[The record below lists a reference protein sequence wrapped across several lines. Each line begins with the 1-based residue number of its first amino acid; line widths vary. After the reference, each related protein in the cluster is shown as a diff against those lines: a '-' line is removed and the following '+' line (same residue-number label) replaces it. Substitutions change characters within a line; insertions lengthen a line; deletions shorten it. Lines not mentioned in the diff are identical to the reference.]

1 MILSFKHKGLEAFYT
16 KGTRAGIQAIQAIH
30 APRLRELL
38 TALSVATGPE
48 DMGRPSWRVHG
59 LTGDRAGFHAVT
71 VQANWRL
78 TFRFVGTDVEL
89 LDYLDY
95 H

>member
-1 MILSFKHKGLEAFYT
+1 MILSFTHKGLEAFFLRGS
-16 KGTRAGIQAIQAIH
+16 KAGIQAIH
-30 APRLRELL
+30 AARLQELL
-38 TALSVATGPE
+38 SALNVAKGPQ
-48 DMGRPSWRVHG
+48 DVNRPSWRLHN
-59 LTGDRAGFHAVT
+59 LQGDRVGYHAVT

-78 TFRFVGTDVEL
+78 TFRFVGQDVEL

>member
-1 MILSFKHKGLEAFYT
+1 MILTFRHKGLEAFFKT
-16 KGTRAGIQAIQAIH
+16 GRMAGIQPVH
-30 APRLRELL
+30 AKRQRELL
-38 TALSVATGPE
+38 TALNAAAGPQ
-48 DMGRPSWRVHG
+48 DLGRPSWRLHG
-59 LTGDRAGFHAVT
+59 LSGDRTGFYAMT

-78 TFRFVGTDVEL
+78 SFRFVDADVEL

>member
-1 MILSFKHKGLEAFYT
+1 
-16 KGTRAGIQAIQAIH
+16 
-30 APRLRELL
+30 
-38 TALSVATGPE
+38 
-48 DMGRPSWRVHG
+48 
-59 LTGDRAGFHAVT
+59 

-78 TFRFVGTDVEL
+78 TFRFVGQDVEL

>member
-1 MILSFKHKGLEAFYT
+1 MIQSFRHKGLEMFFRT
-16 KGTRAGIQAIQAIH
+16 GSKSGIQPVH
-30 APRLRELL
+30 AKRLRELL
-38 TALSVATGPE
+38 TALNVAVGPQ
-48 DMGRPSWRVHG
+48 DLSRPGWRLHP
-59 LTGDRAGFHAVT
+59 LTGDLAGYWSLT

-78 TFRFVGTDVEL
+78 IFRIIGDDVEL

>member
-1 MILSFKHKGLEAFYT
+1 MSG
-16 KGTRAGIQAIQAIH
+16 IQAIH
-30 APRLRELL
+30 AKRLRELL
-38 TALSVATGPE
+38 TALNAARGPA
-48 DMGRPSWRVHG
+48 DLNRPSWRLHG
-59 LTGDRAGFHAVT
+59 LAGDRSGFHAVT

-78 TFRFVGTDVEL
+78 TFRFVGQDVEL

>member
-1 MILSFKHKGLEAFYT
+1 MILTFRHKGLEAFFT
-16 KGTRAGIQAIQAIH
+16 SGRMGGIQPIH
-30 APRLRELL
+30 SKRLRELL
-38 TALSVATGPE
+38 TALNVATGPQ
-48 DMGRPSWRVHG
+48 DLARPAWRLHG
-59 LTGDRAGFHAVT
+59 LSGNRAGFYAVT

-78 TFRFVGTDVEL
+78 SFRFVGMDVEL

>member
-1 MILSFKHKGLEAFYT
+1 MIVSFQHKGLEVFFQT
-16 KGTRAGIQAIQAIH
+16 GRMAGIQPIH
-30 APRLRELL
+30 AKRLRELL
-38 TALSVATGPE
+38 TALNVAKGPQ
-48 DMGRPSWRVHG
+48 DLNRPSWRLHSLSG
-59 LTGDRAGFHAVT
+59 NRLGFHAVT

-78 TFRFVGTDVEL
+78 TFRFVGNDVEL

>member
-1 MILSFKHKGLEAFYT
+1 MILTFKHKGLEAFYRT
-16 KGTRAGIQAIQAIH
+16 GSKAGIQPIH
-30 APRLRELL
+30 AARLRDLL
-38 TALSVATGPE
+38 TALSVASSPN
-48 DMGRPSWRVHG
+48 DLMRPSWKLHPLV
-59 LTGDRAGFHAVT
+59 GDRVGFHAVT

-78 TFRFVGTDVEL
+78 TFRFIGSDVEL

>member
-1 MILSFKHKGLEAFYT
+1 MILSFRHKGLEAFYLT
-16 KGTRAGIQAIQAIH
+16 GKQAGIQPIH
-30 APRLRELL
+30 AKRLRELL
-38 TALSVATGPE
+38 TALSAASGPG
-48 DMGRPSWRVHG
+48 DLARPSWRMHS
-59 LTGDRAGFHAVT
+59 LTGDRAGYWSLT

>member
-1 MILSFKHKGLEAFYT
+1 MLA
-16 KGTRAGIQAIQAIH
+16 
-30 APRLRELL
+30 
-38 TALSVATGPE
+38 ALNVAVGPA
-48 DMGRPSWRVHG
+48 DLARPSWRLHG
-59 LTGDRAGFHAVT
+59 LSGDRAGYLSIT

-78 TFRFVGTDVEL
+78 VFRFDGTNVEL

>member
-1 MILSFKHKGLEAFYT
+1 MILTFRHKGLEAFFVN
-16 KGTRAGIQAIQAIH
+16 GRMGGIQPIH
-30 APRLRELL
+30 AKRLRELL
-38 TALSVATGPE
+38 TALNVATGPQ
-48 DMGRPSWRVHG
+48 DLMQPSWRLHG
-59 LTGDRAGFHAVT
+59 LSGNRAGFYAVT

-78 TFRFVGTDVEL
+78 SFRFVGTDVEL

>member
-1 MILSFKHKGLEAFYT
+1 MILTFKHKGLEAFYQT
-16 KGTRAGIQAIQAIH
+16 GSKAGIQPIH
-30 APRLRELL
+30 AVRLRDLL
-38 TALSVATGPE
+38 TALNVASSTN
-48 DMGRPSWRVHG
+48 DLMRPSWKLHHLV
-59 LTGDRAGFHAVT
+59 GDRAGFHSVT

-78 TFRFVGTDVEL
+78 TFRFIGSDVEL

>member
-1 MILSFKHKGLEAFYT
+1 MIKAFRHKGLEVFFLW
-16 KGTRAGIQAIQAIH
+16 GSLAGIQAIH
-30 APRLRELL
+30 ANRLREQL
-38 TALSVATGPE
+38 TAPNAAAGPG
-48 DMGRPSWRVHG
+48 DLARPAWRLHG
-59 LTGDRAGFHAVT
+59 LTGDRAGFLPLT

-78 TFRFVGTDVEL
+78 VFRFDGTDVEL

>member
-1 MILSFKHKGLEAFYT
+1 MILTFRHKGLEAYFKT
-16 KGTRAGIQAIQAIH
+16 GRMAGIQTIH
-30 APRLRELL
+30 AKRLRELL
-38 TALSVATGPE
+38 TALNVATGPQ
-48 DMGRPSWRVHG
+48 DLARPSWRLHG
-59 LTGDRAGFHAVT
+59 LGGDRAGFCAMT

-78 TFRFVGTDVEL
+78 TFRFVGEDVEL

>member
-1 MILSFKHKGLEAFYT
+1 MILSFKHKGLEAFFKT
-16 KGTRAGIQAIQAIH
+16 GRMSGVQPIH
-30 APRLRELL
+30 AKRLRELL
-38 TALSVATGPE
+38 TALNAARGPK
-48 DMGRPSWRVHG
+48 DLGRPSWRLHG
-59 LTGDRAGFHAVT
+59 LTGDRAGFYAVT

-78 TFRFVGTDVEL
+78 AFRFVGEDVAL

>member
-1 MILSFKHKGLEAFYT
+1 MILSFKHKGLEAFF
-16 KGTRAGIQAIQAIH
+16 KSGRMAGVQPIH
-30 APRLRELL
+30 AKRLRVLL
-38 TALSVATGPE
+38 TALNAASGPK
-48 DMGRPSWRVHG
+48 DLGRPSWRLHG
-59 LTGDRAGFHAVT
+59 LTGDRAGFYAVT

-78 TFRFVGTDVEL
+78 AFRFVGEDVEL

>member
-1 MILSFKHKGLEAFYT
+1 MILSFRHKGLEAYFKT
-16 KGTRAGIQAIQAIH
+16 GRMAGIQPIH
-30 APRLRELL
+30 AKRLRELL
-38 TALSVATGPE
+38 TALSVASAPQ
-48 DMGRPSWRVHG
+48 DLNRPSWRLHG
-59 LTGDRAGFHAVT
+59 LSGDRAGFYAVT

-78 TFRFVGTDVEL
+78 AFRFVGADVEL

>member
-1 MILSFKHKGLEAFYT
+1 MILTFRHKGLEAFYRT
-16 KGTRAGIQAIQAIH
+16 GGMAGIQPIH
-30 APRLRELL
+30 AKRLRELL
-38 TALSVATGPE
+38 TALSVASGTQ
-48 DMGRPSWRVHG
+48 DLNRPSWRVHG
-59 LTGDRAGFHAVT
+59 LSGDRAGFHAVT

-78 TFRFVGTDVEL
+78 SFRFVGADVEL

>member
-1 MILSFKHKGLEAFYT
+1 MILSFRHKGLEAYFKT
-16 KGTRAGIQAIQAIH
+16 GRMSGIRPIH
-30 APRLRELL
+30 ANRFRELL
-38 TALSVATGPE
+38 TALNVATSPK
-48 DMGRPSWRVHG
+48 DLARPSWRLHG
-59 LTGDRAGFHAVT
+59 LQGNRAGFYAVT

-78 TFRFVGTDVEL
+78 TFRFEGQDVEL

>member
-1 MILSFKHKGLEAFYT
+1 MIVSFQHKGLHTFFT
-16 KGTRAGIQAIQAIH
+16 TGSVAGIRPMH
-30 APRLRELL
+30 SKRLREML
-38 TALSVATGPE
+38 TGLNAAHGPE
-48 DMGRPSWRVHG
+48 DLAHPAWRLHK
-59 LTGDRAGFHAVT
+59 LSGDRAGFWAMT

-78 TFRFVGTDVEL
+78 LFRFAGEDVEL

>member
-1 MILSFKHKGLEAFYT
+1 MILSFRHKGLEGYFQAGRKT
-16 KGTRAGIQAIQAIH
+16 GIQPVH
-30 APRLRELL
+30 ANRLRELL
-38 TALSVATGPE
+38 TALNVAKGPQ
-48 DMGRPSWRVHG
+48 DLNRPSWRLHG
-59 LTGDRAGFHAVT
+59 LVGDRAGFHAMT

-78 TFRFVGTDVEL
+78 TFRFVGEDIEL

>member
-1 MILSFKHKGLEAFYT
+1 MG
-16 KGTRAGIQAIQAIH
+16 GIQPIH
-30 APRLRELL
+30 AKRLRDLL
-38 TALSVATGPE
+38 TALNVAAGPQ
-48 DMGRPSWRVHG
+48 DLAQPSWRLHG
-59 LTGDRAGFHAVT
+59 LSGNRAGFYAVT

-78 TFRFVGTDVEL
+78 SFRFVGADVEL

>member
-1 MILSFKHKGLEAFYT
+1 LN
-16 KGTRAGIQAIQAIH
+16 
-30 APRLRELL
+30 
-38 TALSVATGPE
+38 VAVGPA
-48 DMGRPSWRVHG
+48 DLARPSWRLHG
-59 LTGDRAGFHAVT
+59 LSGDRAGYLSIT

-78 TFRFVGTDVEL
+78 VFRFDGTNVEL

>member
-1 MILSFKHKGLEAFYT
+1 MILTFQHKVLEVFFKTG
-16 KGTRAGIQAIQAIH
+16 RMAGIQPIH
-30 APRLRELL
+30 AKRLRELL
-38 TALSVATGPE
+38 TALNVATGPQ
-48 DMGRPSWRVHG
+48 DLGRPSWRLHG
-59 LTGDRAGFHAVT
+59 LSGDRAGFFAVT

-78 TFRFVGTDVEL
+78 AFRFVGTDIEL

>member
-1 MILSFKHKGLEAFYT
+1 
-16 KGTRAGIQAIQAIH
+16 
-30 APRLRELL
+30 
-38 TALSVATGPE
+38 
-48 DMGRPSWRVHG
+48 
-59 LTGDRAGFHAVT
+59 